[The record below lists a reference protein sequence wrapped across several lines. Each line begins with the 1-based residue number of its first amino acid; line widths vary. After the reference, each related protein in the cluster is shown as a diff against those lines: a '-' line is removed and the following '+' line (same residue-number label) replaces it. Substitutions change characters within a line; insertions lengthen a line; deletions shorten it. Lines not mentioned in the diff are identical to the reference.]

1 MCKSKSGGSLLG
13 VEHKPKK
20 IEEAHSIQEQEKGIV
35 IFELDLDEKIHQ

>member
-20 IEEAHSIQEQEKGIV
+20 IEEAHSIKEQENGIV
-35 IFELDLDEKIHQ
+35 IFGLDRDEKIHQ